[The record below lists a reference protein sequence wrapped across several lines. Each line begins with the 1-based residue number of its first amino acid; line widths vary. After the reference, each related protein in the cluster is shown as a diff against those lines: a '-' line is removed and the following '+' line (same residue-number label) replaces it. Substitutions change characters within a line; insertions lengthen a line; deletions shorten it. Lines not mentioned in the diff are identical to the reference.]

1 MHCCFFSQER
11 VTSILPDNSKC
22 FFWKLCFKRLSKL
35 KISSDFPFLFFSV
48 FFLVIKAAIVSK
60 NTLVYVSIA
69 SQKLLS
75 IITTCRKLPWLY
87 RYQNKVLIFVIM
99 KEKLLCPSACQYFK
113 AHLKQSSRCSSF
125 SQSVKRVM
133 MNCRYC
139 PQIPAPPPK
148 TNLSD

>member
-35 KISSDFPFLFFSV
+35 KISSDFPFLFFFC

>member
-1 MHCCFFSQER
+1 MYQLLARNCSQ
-11 VTSILPDNSKC
+11 I
-22 FFWKLCFKRLSKL
+22 
-35 KISSDFPFLFFSV
+35 I
-48 FFLVIKAAIVSK
+48 AA
-60 NTLVYVSIA
+60 
-69 SQKLLS
+69 
-75 IITTCRKLPWLY
+75 CRKLPWLY

-133 MNCRYC
+133 MNCIYC